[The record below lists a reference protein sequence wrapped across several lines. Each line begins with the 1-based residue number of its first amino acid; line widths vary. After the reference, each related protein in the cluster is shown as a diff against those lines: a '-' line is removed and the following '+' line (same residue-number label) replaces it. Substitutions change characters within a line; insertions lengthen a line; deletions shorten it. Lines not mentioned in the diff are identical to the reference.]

1 MAKKKNKKVKEIEK
15 EFEEIEETD
24 EVEEIDVDE
33 DFEEIEVD
41 EDEDLEEKKSLKK
54 KIKKIIDDE
63 DEDSDEEYEEITMEE
78 RLVLIEKKITF
89 ILVFLV
95 IIAIMTFVT
104 LVCSLRGDSTT
115 PTTNTGDDTYIPE
128 TTTYDTSAFKE
139 IKGTDI
145 ATESKNE
152 TIVVMIGRQ
161 SCGFCA
167 QFAPVLEQVS
177 KSYGITARYIDL
189 AKILDFT
196 TGSQTVSISDNDSYN
211 AIVNLSGSGDYKTFA
226 KDNFGYTP
234 VTMIIKNNKVI
245 AGTSGNMTAENL
257 EALFKTGGL
266 SK

>member
-1 MAKKKNKKVKEIEK
+1 MAKKRNNKVKEIEM
-15 EFEEIEETD
+15 ELEEIEENEVD
-24 EVEEIDVDE
+24 EDLEEID
-33 DFEEIEVD
+33 VD

-54 KIKKIIDDE
+54 KIKNIIDDE
-63 DEDSDEEYEEITMEE
+63 DDDSDEEDEEITMEE

-104 LVCSLRGDSTT
+104 LVCSLSGDSTT

-145 ATESKNE
+145 AAESKNE
-152 TIVVMIGRQ
+152 TIVVMVGRQ
-161 SCGFCA
+161 SCGYCA

-177 KSYGITARYIDL
+177 KNHGITARYIDL

-245 AGTSGNMTAENL
+245 AGASGNMTAENL